1 MSVSRRTQAAKHLA
15 RLEALRPADAAQ
27 LRRFVSVML
36 SMDVP
41 DRAVVQGHDAPMA
54 YLSAA
59 FFGDGWASDG
69 ATRGEAETDR
79 AGDLVVWACRG
90 GGKTM
95 LGAVATLLDL
105 LFKPGIQVRI
115 LGGSLE
121 QSGRMYRYLRQMV
134 DRPAL
139 RGALMVEPTQRR
151 IELANGSAVEVLAQS
166 QRSVRGTRVHKLRC
180 DEVEEFRPEVWQ
192 AAQLVTR
199 SGLCGQWWVRGG
211 VEALSTMHR
220 PFGLMNELVGAES
233 AELSQAHHESNATAA
248 TTITAATKRCRVIR
262 WSALDV
268 IEKCPPERDCKAC
281 VLWKDCQ
288 GRAKEASGF
297 VKVDDLVSQWH
308 RCSATTWESE
318 MLCKR
323 PRVDDSVYPGFDL
336 QRHVV
341 NASHDEVI
349 AAGHKHG
356 ALLVAGCDFG
366 IRSPLVWLWAK
377 VTTTGDDVHS
387 KEANATSAA
396 QSNLEIIAEHS
407 GSGVTF
413 ERHMQAIEASAL
425 GRVAWVG
432 VDPAGGQRN
441 DQTGLSNID
450 VLRRR
455 GYRVRATRVA
465 TEAGI
470 EAVRRRLDRGTLRV
484 SSRCTGLLRAMRE
497 YHFDIKR
504 SQRDEP
510 VKDGPDHWCDAL
522 RYLVQNLD
530 GLGSAV
536 TTRKY

>member
-1 MSVSRRTQAAKHLA
+1 MSVSRRTQSAKHLA

-41 DRAVVQGHDAPMA
+41 DRAVVEGHDAPMA

-69 ATRGEAETDR
+69 ATPGETETDR

-233 AELSQAHHESNATAA
+233 AELPQGQNETRDAA
-248 TTITAATKRCRVIR
+248 TDAETTTSLSATKRCRVIR

-297 VKVDDLVSQWH
+297 VKVDDLVS
-308 RCSATTWESE
+308 
-318 MLCKR
+318 
-323 PRVDDSVYPGFDL
+323 L
-336 QRHVV
+336 QR
-341 NASHDEVI
+341 
-349 AAGHKHG
+349 
-356 ALLVAGCDFG
+356 
-366 IRSPLVWLWAK
+366 
-377 VTTTGDDVHS
+377 DDVG
-387 KEANATSAA
+387 ERDAVQATS
-396 QSNLEIIAEHS
+396 
-407 GSGVTF
+407 
-413 ERHMQAIEASAL
+413 
-425 GRVAWVG
+425 
-432 VDPAGGQRN
+432 GG
-441 DQTGLSNID
+441 
-450 VLRRR
+450 
-455 GYRVRATRVA
+455 
-465 TEAGI
+465 
-470 EAVRRRLDRGTLRV
+470 
-484 SSRCTGLLRAMRE
+484 
-497 YHFDIKR
+497 
-504 SQRDEP
+504 
-510 VKDGPDHWCDAL
+510 
-522 RYLVQNLD
+522 
-530 GLGSAV
+530 
-536 TTRKY
+536 